1 MAYDV
6 FANSFINCLGSFM
19 PSGIGMGTGP
29 AYMPVISP
37 SNASP
42 RRSEMTALSA
52 SFIEAATGAANCAHA
67 SIVPSTHPARVSG
80 SASPAGGLNAVAMSS
95 HRLASLIARRMV
107 APSSAVTEDSLP
119 DELTRCNA
127 IDLASLTL
135 IGPSLIVCC
144 ISPNEFI
151 PPPMKACMSDCTCCG
166 SGRLSAPRLSSC
178 SRISSGRLLNC
189 EKAISPWTGPKQLM
203 NH

>member
-1 MAYDV
+1 
-6 FANSFINCLGSFM
+6 M

-37 SNASP
+37 SNVSP

-166 SGRLSAPRLSSC
+166 SGKLSAPRLSSC